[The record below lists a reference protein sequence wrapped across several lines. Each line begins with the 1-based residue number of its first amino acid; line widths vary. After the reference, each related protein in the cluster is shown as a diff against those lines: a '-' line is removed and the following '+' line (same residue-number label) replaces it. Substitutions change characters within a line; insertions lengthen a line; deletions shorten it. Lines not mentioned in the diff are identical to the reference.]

1 MSTVTDKYAQQV
13 RRNVPVVYAGLTFHP
28 LTVERYDLY
37 ARAKPAFELMQ
48 ASLKVPKFARLPWCA
63 CLWALDEE
71 CFEQTGEVGR
81 FLTDVLCVMVEALRL
96 EAFSDAGNG
105 GKDAYPIYPAF
116 KDEQLVGIA
125 VGMNPTNRI
134 MLDMRM
140 MNDVRRIIA
149 VQNGYD
155 IPDENWNPD
164 LVRAAQQ
171 NAERK
176 STGGI
181 TFDLEALVY
190 SVAFNC
196 HARPADIWGWPIRE
210 FIQMQDAIDR
220 TLNFQIYT
228 LAEAVGMVKF
238 TKGNP
243 YPTWKFDRKSDMPTG
258 FKSIAELD
266 AGAKGLVAGT

>member
-1 MSTVTDKYAQQV
+1 MSTISDKYAQQV

-125 VGMNPTNRI
+125 VGMNPTNRV

-149 VQNGYD
+149 AQNGYD

-171 NAERK
+171 NAEHK

-181 TFDLEALVY
+181 TFDLESLVY

-196 HARPADIWGWPIRE
+196 HVRPADIWGWPIRE
-210 FIQMQDAIDR
+210 FIHIQDAIDR

>member
-125 VGMNPTNRI
+125 VGMNQTNRV

>member
-1 MSTVTDKYAQQV
+1 M
-13 RRNVPVVYAGLTFHP
+13 
-28 LTVERYDLY
+28 
-37 ARAKPAFELMQ
+37 
-48 ASLKVPKFARLPWCA
+48 
-63 CLWALDEE
+63 
-71 CFEQTGEVGR
+71 
-81 FLTDVLCVMVEALRL
+81 
-96 EAFSDAGNG
+96 
-105 GKDAYPIYPAF
+105 
-116 KDEQLVGIA
+116 GIA

-149 VQNGYD
+149 AQNGYD

-266 AGAKGLVAGT
+266 AGANGLVAGT

>member
-1 MSTVTDKYAQQV
+1 MSTISDKYAQQV

-125 VGMNPTNRI
+125 VGMNPTNRV

-181 TFDLEALVY
+181 TFDLESLVY

-196 HARPADIWGWPIRE
+196 HVRPADIWGWPIRE
-210 FIQMQDAIDR
+210 FIHIQDAIDR